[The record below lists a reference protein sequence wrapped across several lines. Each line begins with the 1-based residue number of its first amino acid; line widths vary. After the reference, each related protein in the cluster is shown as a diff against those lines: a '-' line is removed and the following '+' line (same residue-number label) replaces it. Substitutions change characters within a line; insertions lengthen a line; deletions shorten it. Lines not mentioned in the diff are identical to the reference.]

1 MLKNNY
7 DVAMIMQRRKI
18 HAGLSIYVPALGI
31 EGKYSEDE
39 GIFYALDGTSYEV
52 LDEFIYDFD
61 DDVSL
66 ICDFVLSKKD
76 FNDKYK
82 NQKNMREALMKYR
95 LDYSNCRVNRYDM
108 ESDET
113 KSFIID
119 IDDLFSDNK
128 PLNNNIQSEGNEVI
142 NVQEN
147 IVPEAFE
154 ITPEFEEMLFSELI
168 KRVNSHAMTKK
179 EMLELNKKIIVTRD
193 NYNNLI
199 DTIARVTE
207 IEEESLQTPA
217 VKIAS
222 ESKEDSKRELYL
234 KRKNIIKKL
243 KDIIIGQDDEID
255 QLVTE
260 IFRLQNNH
268 SGKNKGILLSGSTG
282 VGKSRICTLLAKYL
296 DIPCKIIDTT
306 QLTMPGYRG
315 QNIEDFLEQLYMDEG
330 KNLKRVEKAIIV
342 FDEVDKKG
350 SRDNYDVSGKGVL
363 NQLLKFLDG
372 TEYTI
377 GLNEESVLQKTKVRI
392 STNNMIV
399 IFSGAFSNVYNAPKF
414 TTNNLGFRETNTPK
428 SKEPTLQDFIDIGC
442 LPDESMGRL
451 PIIIHLNTLSEND
464 LKNILIHSK
473 ESDIYYVKQEFKN
486 EAEVDIEFSDEA
498 IEEIAHQA
506 YLLQTGARSLQKIV
520 HDATYHAFK
529 KVTDDFGKYSK
540 VIITKDTI
548 TDHKNYTL
556 IPKEQNKVLQKN
568 KKML

>member
-18 HAGLSIYVPALGI
+18 YDGLSIYVPVQSILGN
-31 EGKYSEDE
+31 YSEDE
-39 GIFYALDGTSYEV
+39 GFFYSSDGTSYEV
-52 LDEFIYDFD
+52 IDEFVYDFD
-61 DDVSL
+61 DDVSF

-142 NVQEN
+142 NVKEN

-154 ITPEFEEMLFSELI
+154 ITPEFEEMYFTELI
-168 KRVNSHAMTKK
+168 KRINSHAMTKK
-179 EMLELNKKIIVTRD
+179 EMLELNKIIIVTRD
-193 NYNNLI
+193 HYNNLI

-207 IEEESLQTPA
+207 IEEESLQAPA
-217 VKIAS
+217 VKS
-222 ESKEDSKRELYL
+222 TSDSKENNKEELYL

-260 IFRLQNNH
+260 IFRLQNNQN
-268 SGKNKGILLSGSTG
+268 GKNKGILLSGSTG
-282 VGKSRICTLLAKYL
+282 VGNSRICTLLAKYL

-315 QNIEDFLEQLYMDEG
+315 QDIEDFLEQLYMDEG
-330 KNLKRVEKAIIV
+330 QNLERVEKAIIV

-377 GLNEESVLQKTKVRI
+377 GVNEGSVLQKNKVRI
-392 STNNMIV
+392 STNNMMV
-399 IFSGAFSNVYNAPKF
+399 IFSGAFSNVYNASKF
-414 TTNNLGFRETNTPK
+414 TKNNLGFRETNTPK

-464 LKNILIHSK
+464 LKNILLHSK

-556 IPKEQNKVLQKN
+556 IPKKQNKVLQKN